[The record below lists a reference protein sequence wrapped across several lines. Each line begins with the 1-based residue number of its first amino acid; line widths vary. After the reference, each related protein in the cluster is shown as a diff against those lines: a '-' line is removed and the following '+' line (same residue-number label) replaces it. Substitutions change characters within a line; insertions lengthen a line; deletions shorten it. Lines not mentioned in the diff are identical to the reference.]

1 MVTGLVF
8 ETGDDLVVSRGQ
20 GVAIANKN
28 LKRCGGSDIHSLPVN
43 GAGAIIADQMYEFD
57 YAGKEVTKRLPAP
70 HPGAQGF
77 NSTR

>member
-1 MVTGLVF
+1 MTLWFRAVKVWR
-8 ETGDDLVVSRGQ
+8 SR
-20 GVAIANKN
+20 IKN

-43 GAGAIIADQMYEFD
+43 GAGAIIADQIYEFD

-77 NSTR
+77 NITR